1 MSSRGSPSDRP
12 ADIEDAVSKTL
23 TVLFGGAAAP
33 YELNQIGV
41 SKNISKTRIYSL
53 KVTEHSIPQKDFF
66 HIQHPG
72 HLEVQV

>member
-41 SKNISKTRIYSL
+41 SKI
-53 KVTEHSIPQKDFF
+53 
-66 HIQHPG
+66 
-72 HLEVQV
+72 